1 MYFRLKVFIL
11 FLTVGLG
18 GSVWAQP
25 DVLSSLLETHQLAG
39 MSVVSRCAG
48 EISTEVHV
56 GFRDM
61 ELELEVNGATTYRV
75 ASISK
80 AVVALAAAKLAE
92 QGSLDLDAPLGTY
105 LEAPPF
111 HPAYP
116 DADLTLRQ
124 LLTHTSG
131 IRDGEGYG
139 PFLSASYEQIP
150 DVPDLNSVLGTGGA
164 YYTSNMWGSG
174 APGVYFQY
182 ANLNFGVA
190 ATVLEAATGT
200 RFDLLMQSLIFDP
213 YGLDAA
219 FRVQDLDDISNLAVL
234 YRQQNG
240 QWVAQADDYGGVAPE
255 GPDWSSYVPGTSAVC
270 FAPQGGMRTSARDL
284 TVMAALWSGGMATG
298 ADGQPL
304 TLLGPEA
311 LSALHEVQW
320 SFDGNNGNNYYGLF
334 NEWANG
340 LHRAAS
346 GIGQDAV
353 IPDVDVAPFIG
364 HPGEAY
370 GLISDAYA
378 TPDGQWNFAFLT
390 NGKWDG
396 YSSGEGSAFYAVEQD
411 VFAAL
416 REDLLQCLSLGAE
429 NAFAPDAV
437 VGMPR
442 AGDTLVLLQPGTPW
456 GAPLSY
462 QLRDAQGRLL
472 QKGTAEEDASGH
484 YSLATPPLGRGI
496 HYGTCQMG
504 SRMSRFLFFVP
515 G

>member
-1 MYFRLKVFIL
+1 M
-11 FLTVGLG
+11 
-18 GSVWAQP
+18 
-25 DVLSSLLETHQLAG
+25 
-39 MSVVSRCAG
+39 
-48 EISTEVHV
+48 
-56 GFRDM
+56 
-61 ELELEVNGATTYRV
+61 
-75 ASISK
+75 
-80 AVVALAAAKLAE
+80 
-92 QGSLDLDAPLGTY
+92 
-105 LEAPPF
+105 
-111 HPAYP
+111 
-116 DADLTLRQ
+116 
-124 LLTHTSG
+124 
-131 IRDGEGYG
+131 
-139 PFLSASYEQIP
+139 
-150 DVPDLNSVLGTGGA
+150 
-164 YYTSNMWGSG
+164 
-174 APGVYFQY
+174 
-182 ANLNFGVA
+182 
-190 ATVLEAATGT
+190 
-200 RFDLLMQSLIFDP
+200 
-213 YGLDAA
+213 
-219 FRVQDLDDISNLAVL
+219 
-234 YRQQNG
+234 
-240 QWVAQADDYGGVAPE
+240 
-255 GPDWSSYVPGTSAVC
+255 
-270 FAPQGGMRTSARDL
+270 
-284 TVMAALWSGGMATG
+284 
-298 ADGQPL
+298 
-304 TLLGPEA
+304 
-311 LSALHEVQW
+311 
-320 SFDGNNGNNYYGLF
+320 
-334 NEWANG
+334 
-340 LHRAAS
+340 HRAAS

-353 IPDVDVAPFIG
+353 IPDVAVAPFIG

-442 AGDTLVLLQPGTPW
+442 VGDTLVLLQPGTPW